1 MPTGYTSD
9 LYDGKDVSFETF
21 ALKCSRAMGAA
32 IHQRDDSGDAEIS
45 FRQVSDYYLERIQK
59 AKADLSRALERS
71 YDEWEE
77 MQDEE
82 IRSAEEYRKNYIKD
96 QRTRMRLYEEMLD
109 EVIAWVPPTDKHQGL
124 KDFMIQQLERSIDFD
139 GTDYV
144 PSVPEHLGVEEYA
157 DIKIAAAS
165 KAVSNAVESLDKERK
180 SVQSQNEWVIQLR
193 NSLKGES

>member
-45 FRQVSDYYLERIQK
+45 LREVSDYYLERIQK

-71 YDEWEE
+71 YDEWDK

-96 QRTRMRLYEEMLD
+96 QRTRMRLYEKMLD

-124 KDFMIQQLERSIDFD
+124 KDFMIQQLESSIDFD

-144 PSVPEHLGVEEYA
+144 PSVPERLGVEEYA

-165 KAVSNAVESLDKERK
+165 KAVSNVVESLDKERK

-193 NSLKGES
+193 DSLKG